1 MAKWKCNKCGCGGFI
16 EQYMNGFRKYGE
28 YDEEGEPIYES
39 FLDDDPEIDIV
50 CEKCGNRGSHLT
62 DIADIEEEI

>member
-28 YDEEGEPIYES
+28 YDEEG
-39 FLDDDPEIDIV
+39 
-50 CEKCGNRGSHLT
+50 
-62 DIADIEEEI
+62 